1 MQKTPKGLRLQIG
14 IFGKRN
20 AGKSSIFNSLTHQS
34 VSIVSDIA
42 GTTTDPVEKAME
54 IQPIGPVLFVDTAG
68 VDDLGALG
76 EKRVAKTMQVI
87 ARIDLALLVIDSFGE
102 FDQKLISIFKA
113 QNIPCIVVANKSDL
127 RSDRLLENRAA
138 SSGADCIVTTS
149 ATSEEGIEKLRA
161 QIIAKVPDEFIK
173 PPAIA
178 GDLVPENGLVIL
190 VTPIDKEAPK
200 GRLILPQVQT
210 IRDLL
215 DHGIMCLVV
224 RETELKSS
232 LATLNRK
239 PDLVITDSQAFKQ
252 ISRDVP
258 DDILMTGFSVLF
270 SRFKGDLNMQVEGAM
285 AIERLRPG
293 DKILIAEACSHHP
306 IEDDIG
312 REKIPRLLEKYVGG
326 KLDIS
331 VKAGRDYPED
341 VSDYD
346 LIIHCGACVWN
357 RREMLSR
364 IIKAQTIQTPI
375 TNYGLAIA
383 YTLGIFER
391 ALKPFAEVYENYQ
404 AKKSDKDSY
413 TKRS

>member
-20 AGKSSIFNSLTHQS
+20 AGKSSIFNRLTHQE
-34 VSIVSDIA
+34 VSIVSDVA

-54 IQPIGPVLFVDTAG
+54 VQPIGPVLFVDTAG
-68 VDDLGALG
+68 IDDIGALG

-87 ARIDLALLVIDSFGE
+87 TRVDLAILVVDSFGE
-102 FDQKLISIFKA
+102 FDQELISIFKA
-113 QNIPCIVVANKSDL
+113 QSIPCIVVANKSDI
-127 RSDRLLENRAA
+127 RGDRFLEDALA
-138 SSGADCIVTTS
+138 LAGTDSVVTTS
-149 ATSEEGIEKLRA
+149 AIDEDGIDELRA
-161 QIIAKVPDEFIK
+161 TIIAQVPDEFIK

-215 DHGIMCLVV
+215 DHDIICMVV
-224 RETELKSS
+224 KETELKSS
-232 LATLNRK
+232 LAILNKK

-252 ISRDVP
+252 ISRDLP

-270 SRFKGDLNMQVEGAM
+270 SRFKGDLNIQVEGAL
-285 AIERLRPG
+285 AIEKLRPG
-293 DKILIAEACSHHP
+293 SKILIAEACSHHP

-312 REKIPRLLEKYVGG
+312 REKIPRLLEKYIGG
-326 KLDIS
+326 KLNIA
-331 VKAGRDYPED
+331 VKAGRDYPDD
-341 VSDYD
+341 VSEYD

-364 IIKAQTIQTPI
+364 IIKAQNIKTPI

-391 ALKPFAEVYENYQ
+391 ALKPFADVYENYQ
-404 AKKSDKDSY
+404 AKMS
-413 TKRS
+413 R

>member
-1 MQKTPKGLRLQIG
+1 M
-14 IFGKRN
+14 N
-20 AGKSSIFNSLTHQS
+20 ADVRSIPNSL
-34 VSIVSDIA
+34 
-42 GTTTDPVEKAME
+42 
-54 IQPIGPVLFVDTAG
+54 DTR
-68 VDDLGALG
+68 D
-76 EKRVAKTMQVI
+76 
-87 ARIDLALLVIDSFGE
+87 F
-102 FDQKLISIFKA
+102 
-113 QNIPCIVVANKSDL
+113 
-127 RSDRLLENRAA
+127 RLSRFWHEMRAA
-138 SSGADCIVTTS
+138 SSGADCIITTS

-173 PPAIA
+173 PPSIA

-391 ALKPFAEVYENYQ
+391 ALKPFAKVYENYQ

-413 TKRS
+413 VCDIHLALV